1 MSNWRPFPY
10 GDRAY
15 RYSGDAL
22 RGAWPRLHRGDREP
36 FPSRQAVEVRLSGAP
51 ELATDPSDPERIAL
65 RLQDAWRAFHA
76 GDFASAVQ
84 GGIALGPIGC
94 VVAARATLVHTV
106 YLEESEQRQ
115 LAILNDVARHC
126 EALLARVEDWPNA
139 WYVHALS
146 MGYGARLVS
155 VVKALATGLGNK
167 VRSSLEQVLRLDPG
181 HVDAHIALGVFES
194 EVVANLGSVAAAI
207 TFRARRD
214 SALEHFETARRLA
227 PDSAVAHLECARGL
241 QRMYG
246 QERSREV
253 FDLYEQAAACQPADA
268 RERMD
273 VERARLH
280 LETEV

>member
-1 MSNWRPFPY
+1 MSNWKPFPY

-22 RGAWPRLHRGDREP
+22 RRAWPRLHRGDREP
-36 FPSRQAVEVRLSGAP
+36 YPSRQAVEVRISRNPALVA
-51 ELATDPSDPERIAL
+51 DPTDPERTAE

-76 GDFASAVQ
+76 GDFAAAVQ

-106 YLEESEQRQ
+106 YLEQDERRQ

-126 EALLARVEDWPNA
+126 AALLEKTEDWPNA
-139 WYVHALS
+139 WYVQALAL
-146 MGYGARLVS
+146 GRCAQLVS

-167 VRSSLEQVLRLDPG
+167 VRSSLENVLALDPG

-214 SALEHFETARRLA
+214 SAMAHFETARRLA
-227 PDSAVAHLECARGL
+227 PDSAVAHLECARAM
-241 QRMYG
+241 QRMFG
-246 QERSREV
+246 QDRSHEA
-253 FDLYEQAAACQPADA
+253 FSLYEQAAACHPVDA

-280 LETEV
+280 LEAEV

>member
-1 MSNWRPFPY
+1 MSSWKPFPY

-22 RGAWPRLHRGDREP
+22 RNAWPRLHRGDREP
-36 FPSRQAVEVRLSGAP
+36 FPSRQAVEVRLSRNPALACSPSAP
-51 ELATDPSDPERIAL
+51 DVLAG

-76 GDFASAVQ
+76 GDFAAAVQ

-94 VVAARATLVHTV
+94 VVAARATLVHAV
-106 YLEESEQRQ
+106 YLEESEARR
-115 LAILNDVARHC
+115 LAILNDVVRHC
-126 EALLARVEDWPNA
+126 EALMAEADDWPNA
-139 WYVHALS
+139 WYVHALA
-146 MGYGARLVS
+146 MGRYSQLVS

-167 VRSSLEQVLRLDPG
+167 VRSSLERVLELDPG
-181 HVDAHIALGVFES
+181 HVDAHVALGVFES

-214 SALEHFETARRLA
+214 SAIEHFETARRLA
-227 PDSAVAHLECARGL
+227 PDSAVAHLEYARAL
-241 QRMYG
+241 LRMFG

-253 FDLYEQAAACQPADA
+253 FELYEQAAACQPVDA

-273 VERARLH
+273 VEMARLH